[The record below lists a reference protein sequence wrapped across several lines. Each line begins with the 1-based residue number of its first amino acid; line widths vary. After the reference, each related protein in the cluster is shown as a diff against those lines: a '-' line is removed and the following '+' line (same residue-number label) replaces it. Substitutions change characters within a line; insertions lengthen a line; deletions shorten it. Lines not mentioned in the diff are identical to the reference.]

1 MSQAQY
7 LQASNWCVMIRELW
21 WKMHI
26 IYWSCYANSYI
37 YLPNQQSEKLGGGGL
52 YHLYY
57 FVSVFSPFSKI
68 DLDVESDFACICTI
82 ILFICH
88 LGNVSLVLIF
98 FLCLK
103 FLFPFPV
110 QSFHFKEGGS
120 CFYRIMRQYHHIAGT
135 WAWKN
140 VRSYESKYM
149 SLCL

>member
-1 MSQAQY
+1 MKNAHY
-7 LQASNWCVMIRELW
+7 LLKLLCKQLYLFAKPTIR
-21 WKMHI
+21 KI
-26 IYWSCYANSYI
+26 R
-37 YLPNQQSEKLGGGGL
+37 GGGGL